1 MSLASSLESLRKI
14 DINDL
19 DLNNIGSWPAAVKV
33 IVCVLLTAAV
43 LALGYNFHLSDMQ
56 AQLEQQA
63 AEEETL
69 KQQFST
75 KAFQAANLEAY
86 KAQMKEM
93 EESFGAL
100 LRQLPSDTEVPGLL
114 EDITRTGLGSG
125 LEFEEIKLLPEVA
138 QQFYIELPIQISV
151 VGGYHDLAT
160 FVSGV
165 SSLPRIV
172 TLHDF
177 EIKPVAPGSTSKLR
191 MSILAKTDLSLQR
204 QGAEEMR
211 ARLILSSLLL
221 ASLAG
226 CGGGSDF
233 ADLQSYMDEV
243 RARPKGTIEP
253 LPKFQPYEAFTYSA
267 ASLRSPFQPPVKIDL
282 TVRQKGNKVIK
293 PDETR
298 VKQFLEGFNI
308 ETFEM
313 VGTLSNAQGTFA
325 LVKGAGG
332 VHRVRVGDYLG
343 RNDGKVVGI
352 SEGKID
358 VIEIVP
364 DGEGNWLE
372 RPRSLTLKERS

>member
-1 MSLASSLESLRKI
+1 
-14 DINDL
+14 
-19 DLNNIGSWPAAVKV
+19 
-33 IVCVLLTAAV
+33 
-43 LALGYNFHLSDMQ
+43 
-56 AQLEQQA
+56 
-63 AEEETL
+63 
-69 KQQFST
+69 
-75 KAFQAANLEAY
+75 
-86 KAQMKEM
+86 
-93 EESFGAL
+93 
-100 LRQLPSDTEVPGLL
+100 
-114 EDITRTGLGSG
+114 
-125 LEFEEIKLLPEVA
+125 
-138 QQFYIELPIQISV
+138 
-151 VGGYHDLAT
+151 
-160 FVSGV
+160 
-165 SSLPRIV
+165 
-172 TLHDF
+172 
-177 EIKPVAPGSTSKLR
+177 
-191 MSILAKTDLSLQR
+191 
-204 QGAEEMR
+204 MR

-221 ASLAG
+221 TMLAG
-226 CGGGSDF
+226 CGANSEFG
-233 ADLQSYMDEV
+233 DLQAYMNEV
-243 RARPKGTIEP
+243 RARPKGNIEP

-267 ASLRSPFQPPVKIDL
+267 SNLRSPFQPPVKIDL
-282 TVRQKGNKVIK
+282 TVRCGRKGNKVVK